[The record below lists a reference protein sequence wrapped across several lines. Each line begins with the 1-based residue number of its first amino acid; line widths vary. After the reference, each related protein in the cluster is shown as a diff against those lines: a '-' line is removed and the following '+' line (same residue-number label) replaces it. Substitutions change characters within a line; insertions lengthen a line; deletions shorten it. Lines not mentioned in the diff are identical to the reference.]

1 MTDLC
6 HEDTREGALTDG
18 DTQAIARLRRFEQGH
33 PFWGNEL
40 FGACRAGALTREDF
54 AFVFGQYALYSKNF
68 TRYLSGLMANL
79 EDDLLRARLSENLWE
94 EGGGADPEERHA
106 ELFRRFLTQGL
117 GIDVGALD
125 YIAPT
130 RHFVDRFLHHCI
142 REDAL
147 HASAFLSLG
156 TEGIV
161 ARMYEI
167 LVEGMEKAGIEEQ
180 HLKFFRLHIS
190 CDDNHAATL
199 EDILLSFRSDP
210 SWERRAHGALDHALT
225 LRGQFFDELMR
236 ELRRRRVDGHL
247 DRIQAKRSLWTEAMG
262 EDQLKFRPDTP
273 SGATL
278 YHNRIDAMG
287 VDFTVERAPFP
298 AEVLDAR
305 VVRIPPGKANERHR
319 HAHETVFHILSSRG
333 RVLVGD
339 SWIDVER
346 GDCVFVPRWS
356 VHQSR
361 NDGEEEMAILA
372 VTDFYLTG
380 RAFLGDYDATA
391 RMKRAS
397 ASEG

>member
-1 MTDLC
+1 MDRMTTETVLPAVPPSAT
-6 HEDTREGALTDG
+6 ET
-18 DTQAIARLRRFEQGH
+18 LRRFEQGH

-40 FGACRAGALTREDF
+40 FAACRAGTLTREDF

-106 ELFRRFLTQGL
+106 ELFRRFLTDGL
-117 GIDVGALD
+117 GIDVGGVQYVA
-125 YIAPT
+125 AT

-147 HASAFLSLG
+147 HAAAFLSLG

-167 LVEGMEKAGIEEQ
+167 LVEGLEKAGVEEQ
-180 HLKFFRLHIS
+180 HLKFFRLHIA
-190 CDDNHAATL
+190 CDDDHAATL
-199 EDILLSFRSDP
+199 EDILMSFRGDP
-210 SWERRAHGALDHALT
+210 SWERRAQGALDEALT
-225 LRGQFFDELMR
+225 LRGRFFDEMMR

-247 DRIQAKRSLWTEAMG
+247 DRIQAKRSLWTEGMG
-262 EDQLKFRPDTP
+262 ADQLKFRPDTP
-273 SGATL
+273 CGATL
-278 YHNRIDAMG
+278 YHNRIDAMD

-319 HAHETVFHILSSRG
+319 HAHETVFQILSSRG
-333 RVLVGD
+333 RVLVGEQ
-339 SWIDVER
+339 WIDVTA
-346 GDCVFVPRWS
+346 GDCVFVPRWA

-361 NDGEEEMAILA
+361 NDGDEEMAILA

-380 RAFLGDYDATA
+380 KAFLGDYDATA
-391 RMKRAS
+391 RAKRA
-397 ASEG
+397 AGPQG